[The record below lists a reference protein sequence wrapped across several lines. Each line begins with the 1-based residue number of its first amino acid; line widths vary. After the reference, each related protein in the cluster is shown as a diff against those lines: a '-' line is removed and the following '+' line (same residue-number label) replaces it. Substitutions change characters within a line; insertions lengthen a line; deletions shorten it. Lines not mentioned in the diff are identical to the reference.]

1 MTSDSRPNI
10 NISGGTFKDF
20 VAGNKQIK
28 VEGDYIETQ
37 NNYTLSPE
45 DQAAIDDLKQVIHDL
60 QARYPTTDPARQSA
74 IIEAEFQEIKQKQ
87 PWRWK
92 NLLKA
97 KNLLNGGKI
106 ALTKAGEHL
115 FEENIWG
122 KAAIGFLEG
131 VTEEVE

>member
-37 NNYTLSPE
+37 NNYPLSPE

-60 QARYPTTDPARQSA
+60 QARYPTTDPDRQSA